1 MAEEKSEPV
10 HVLHVM
16 PGLGPGGIEL
26 ALSRVVRGL
35 SGPHMQH
42 SVVCLKGEPVIRDC
56 FDPCVRVYAMHAG
69 ANELNLPVR
78 LRRLIRQIRPDVIH
92 ARNWSAWPDVTLARL
107 LVSPRVPLIFSFH
120 GVDSPGRV
128 PRRRAWAMRI
138 LTSLTDC
145 VFAVSGGAR
154 DFLVHEIGLPATRV
168 AVIPNGVDTERY
180 APGPPRAATGR
191 LVVGTVGSLTAVK
204 NHLLLIRACAML
216 VREGLD
222 LELRIAGDGPER
234 SRLTEAAHSLD
245 VADRVRLLGHVRD
258 VPGFL
263 RGLDVFVL
271 PSLSEAHPNA
281 LLEAMACGLP
291 CVGMRVGGVPEV
303 LGNGRFGILV
313 VPSDVREL
321 AHRIRQLAEN
331 LSLRDS
337 LGRAARQQVVEHCSM
352 ESMLAAYEV
361 LYRSPRTA
369 EATFRPSCER
379 ADRLDRRPRVVMLGP
394 LPPATGGMATV
405 LGNLHRSR
413 LAVGC
418 RLHVLDNGKTT
429 PERRPLSE
437 GILAQV
443 RLLGRLARAIVTHD
457 VQIVHIH
464 TCSGF
469 TFWRDCL
476 HLAVAKMLRRKVVL
490 HVHGGRFD
498 EFGDRLSS
506 PGRAALRLALHAADA
521 VIALSASWVA
531 RLRRYA
537 PAARW
542 RVVPNGVPIPP
553 LRDHRS
559 HPRLTF
565 LFMGDLSQQK
575 GAPDLVA
582 AAGKAFRKGLQGTI
596 LIAGGEGLP
605 GDKERMDRLVVEGGL
620 ASHIRLLGVV
630 SGACKESALAEA
642 DCLVLPSYAE
652 GLPMAIL
659 EGMAYGLPIIATRV
673 GAIPEAITDGVEG
686 FLVEPGD
693 IESLAD
699 RLRRL
704 SMDAE
709 LREQM
714 GIAARRRVE
723 AGHSLDVMVEGL
735 LTVYREALGRR
746 GRPWS

>member
-1 MAEEKSEPV
+1 LRADQDAI
-10 HVLHVM
+10 HVLDVI
-16 PGLGPGGIEL
+16 PGLRAGGMEL
-26 ALSRVVRGL
+26 AMSRVVEGL
-35 SGPHMQH
+35 SARGMRH
-42 SVVCLKGEPVIRDC
+42 SVVCLKGEPEIRDRFSESIPIYC
-56 FDPCVRVYAMHAG
+56 LYAG
-69 ANELNLPVR
+69 PNDLGLPVR

-107 LVSPRVPLIFSFH
+107 LVWPRVPLIFSFH

-145 VFAVSGGAR
+145 VFTVSGGAR
-154 DFLVHEIGLPATRV
+154 DFLVQEIGLPATRV

-234 SRLTEAAHSLD
+234 SRLIEAARSLD
-245 VADRVRLLGHVRD
+245 VTDRVRLLGHVRD
-258 VPGFL
+258 VAGFL

-291 CVGMRVGGVPEV
+291 CVGTRVGGVPEV
-303 LGNGRFGILV
+303 LGNGRFGLLV

-321 AHRIRQLAEN
+321 AHRIRELAED

-337 LGRAARQQVVEHCSM
+337 LGRAARQRVVEHCSM

-369 EATFRPSCER
+369 EATFRPSCEV
-379 ADRLDRRPRVVMLGP
+379 ADRLKRRPRVVMLGP

-405 LGNLHRSR
+405 LGNLQHSG
-413 LAVGC
+413 LAARC

-429 PERRPLSE
+429 SEGRPLSE
-437 GILAQV
+437 GILAQG
-443 RLLGRLARAIVTHD
+443 RLLARLGRTIMRHD
-457 VQIVHIH
+457 VRIVHIH

-498 EFGDRLSS
+498 EFCDRLSS
-506 PGRAALRLALHAADA
+506 PGRATLRLALHAADA
-521 VIALSASWVA
+521 VIVLSASWVV
-531 RLRRYA
+531 RLRRYS

-542 RVVPNGVPIPP
+542 RVVPNGVPLPAR
-553 LRDHRS
+553 RDHPSRP
-559 HPRLTF
+559 HPVF
-565 LFMGDLSQQK
+565 LFMGDLGQRK

-605 GDKERMDRLVVEGGL
+605 GDKERMDRLVGEGGL
-620 ASHIRLLGVV
+620 ASHIRLLGIV

-673 GAIPEAITDGVEG
+673 GAIPEVITDGVEG

-699 RLRRL
+699 RLLRL

-723 AGHSLDVMVEGL
+723 ADHSLDVMVEGL
-735 LTVYREALGRR
+735 LTVYSEALGRQ
-746 GRPWS
+746 GQPWS